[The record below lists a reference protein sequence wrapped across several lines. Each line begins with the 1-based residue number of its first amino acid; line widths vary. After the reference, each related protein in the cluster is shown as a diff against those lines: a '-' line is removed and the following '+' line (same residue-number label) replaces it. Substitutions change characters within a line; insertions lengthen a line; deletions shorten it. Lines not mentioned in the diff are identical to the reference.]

1 MREDI
6 MAIRKLTAA
15 SVLLLVLAVGLALA
29 APYILI
35 LISPFIG
42 GR

>member
-1 MREDI
+1 

-15 SVLLLVLAVGLALA
+15 TAQLLVLAVGLVMA
-29 APYILI
+29 ASYLLI